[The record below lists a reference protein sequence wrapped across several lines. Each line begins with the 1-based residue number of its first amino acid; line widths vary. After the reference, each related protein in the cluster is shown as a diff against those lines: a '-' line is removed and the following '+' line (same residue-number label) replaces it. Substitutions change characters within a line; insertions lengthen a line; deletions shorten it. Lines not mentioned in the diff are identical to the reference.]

1 MVVYPNQR
9 IITIRKTDLNFNR
22 EMLWGTVSR
31 NAMETASKIL
41 NGNAFKIWTD
51 LNLNQ
56 NGYEFALSS
65 EDIKNRLGI
74 KESSYKKA
82 ILELIDFGYLRKTKG
97 THYDFFDF
105 PSYE

>member
-9 IITIRKTDLNFNR
+9 IITIKKVDINSNR
-22 EMLWGTVSR
+22 EILWGTVSR
-31 NAMETASKIL
+31 DALGKASETL

-65 EDIKNRLGI
+65 KDIEKRLGI
-74 KESSYKKA
+74 KKGSYKKA
-82 ILELIDFGYLRKTKG
+82 ILELIEAGYLRKTKG
-97 THYDFFDF
+97 NHYDFCDL
-105 PSYE
+105 PLYE